1 MIPQKIWRYWNTVQ
15 QLSDAEGI
23 GNILISSI
31 LFAGISTRNT
41 LDELLEHLKGG
52 PTI

>member
-15 QLSDAEGI
+15 QLSDAEVI

-31 LFAGISTRNT
+31 LFTGNLTRNI

>member
-31 LFAGISTRNT
+31 LFEGISTRNV

>member
-1 MIPQKIWRYWNTVQ
+1 MIPQKIWRYWNTAQ

-31 LFAGISTRNT
+31 LFAGISTRNV